1 MSHKNQMSDL
11 KCCEMGPKVIFPY
24 LKRLES
30 LAILTDAI
38 TILRRQLFFLSYFK
52 TLSVGL
58 AVVWTCNLLFNRL
71 ALSQLS

>member
-1 MSHKNQMSDL
+1 
-11 KCCEMGPKVIFPY
+11 MGPKVICPY

-30 LAILTDAI
+30 LAIFADVI
-38 TILRRQLFFLSYFK
+38 TILQRQLFLLSYFN

-58 AVVWTCNLLFNRL
+58 AMIWTCNLLFSRL